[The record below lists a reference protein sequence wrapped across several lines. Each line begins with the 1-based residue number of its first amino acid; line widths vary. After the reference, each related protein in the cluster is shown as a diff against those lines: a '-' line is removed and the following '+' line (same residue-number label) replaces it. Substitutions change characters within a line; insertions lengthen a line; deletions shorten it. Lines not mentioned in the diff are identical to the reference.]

1 MPPGERRLDLR
12 TDGQIVRLA
21 RDTGQVAR
29 DPHLLDEGTASTAHG
44 KVQSHVEALPRPK
57 LAVDETAG
65 AFGDFTASEHQI
77 NPCSG
82 LNGQDSGTI
91 NPLQL
96 ADVIF
101 AKAPELFGQ
110 LLMAGVYRL
119 HHA

>member
-1 MPPGERRLDLR
+1 LPPGERRLDLR
-12 TDGQIVRLA
+12 TDGQIVRFA
-21 RDTGQVAR
+21 RHAGQVAR

-44 KVQSHVEALPRPK
+44 KVQPHVEALPTPK

-82 LNGQDSGTI
+82 LNGKDSGTI

-96 ADVIF
+96 DDVIF
-101 AKAPELFGQ
+101 AEASGFFGQ

-119 HHA
+119 NHA